1 MSEFEKAMDDYF
13 DHFHA
18 SYPFA
23 RGIGYPGKTP
33 EDNIRIIR
41 DCIARNKPVKF
52 EPRYRDDCDY

>member
-33 EDNIRIIR
+33 EENIRIIR
-41 DCIARNKPVKF
+41 DCIAKDEPVKF
-52 EPRYRDDCDY
+52 DPHYRNDCDY